1 MNNINKVITTLHQVK
16 DTLEPKRR
24 KKVVNI
30 IKELQQLC
38 IDEAQSIS
46 GKPIKSYSEAQEIIR
61 NEYGKQKN

>member
-1 MNNINKVITTLHQVK
+1 MENINKIITILHQMK
-16 DTLEPKRR
+16 DSLEPKRR

-46 GKPIKSYSEAQEIIR
+46 GKAVKNYKDAQEIIR
-61 NEYGKQKN
+61 DIYGK